1 VDTKLERAMNRAYKD
16 VSDFAR
22 LKKIDLRVAAYGI
35 ALQRIEAVYK
45 EREIFP

>member
-1 VDTKLERAMNRAYKD
+1 

-22 LKKIDLRVAAYGI
+22 LKKCDRRIAAYGI

-45 EREIFP
+45 ERGIFP